1 MAAGDTYLV
10 GLTQETN
17 GSSLTIQPSGTIEAV
32 VHNIY
37 VPEGSAWELYRTD
50 GSNPIK
56 IDHDAATGRYNLQ
69 IHVTNAQYLT
79 LKNVSGATIY
89 MGVDGIITHA

>member
-1 MAAGDTYLV
+1 MARGDAYVV

-17 GSSLTIQPSGTIEAV
+17 NSSLTIQPSAGVEV
-32 VHNIY
+32 VIHNIY

-56 IDHDAATGRYNLQ
+56 IDHDAAVGRYNLQ
-69 IHVTNAQYLT
+69 LHATNSQYYT

-89 MGVDGIITHA
+89 MGVDGMVTK